1 MQIISYLNWFNK
13 ETEYLWFLVFCN
25 NWFFPFF
32 LSLNFERETITAPP
46 LFSAPGLNDRLLYM
60 KTGPNNDLTSHF
72 IIQHVFIKKPL
83 PNSPNVLLSYCFG
96 HISSWLTA
104 WPFFSPLLL
113 LFSERRKEQNSSLSR
128 SAGKQHSL
136 EVSYRKLFFCS
147 APLFVS
153 RFSL

>member
-1 MQIISYLNWFNK
+1 MVFNF
-13 ETEYLWFLVFCN
+13 FLQQLVL
-25 NWFFPFF
+25 PFF
-32 LSLNFERETITAPP
+32 LSVNFERETITAPP

-72 IIQHVFIKKPL
+72 IIQQVTTTCLHKKASSQL
-83 PNSPNVLLSYCFG
+83 PSCSAVLLLWAYFQ
-96 HISSWLTA
+96 LTDSLA
-104 WPFFSPLLL
+104 IFFSCC
-113 LFSERRKEQNSSLSR
+113 SYSQREGKNENSSLSR